1 MYRSIRVFLVGLLA
15 TLALSA
21 CGGGSSPPPTP
32 TQQQPP
38 PVDTQLDWDQ
48 GNWDE
53 ENWQ

>member
-1 MYRSIRVFLVGLLA
+1 MNRLIRVFLVGLLA

-21 CGGGSSPPPTP
+21 CGGGSSPPP
-32 TQQQPP
+32 QQVPP
-38 PVDTQLDWDQ
+38 IDTMLDWDQ